1 MPKSLHVARIV
12 LSGRLKTIP
21 FVFRAIA
28 RFREDGE
35 RTLIRADSDLAIE
48 GFWRCANHY
57 ATYAFIVAQP
67 RPVHVA
73 RRFHA
78 PAQLMLAVRW
88 NVPALLLIREPV
100 AAVSSTTVFLEYD
113 DPLPLLKF
121 YNIFY
126 SALVPYRDRL
136 IISDFDRTTHDFGSV
151 IAEINERYGRDYALY
166 RGTPEEERR
175 VEELIRAGHNAN
187 PRATVARLPLPAQEK
202 ERLKDKVM
210 EKLLDPR
217 CASLLTRS
225 RDLYETFLRAQ
236 HGG

>member
-1 MPKSLHVARIV
+1 M
-12 LSGRLKTIP
+12 P
-21 FVFRAIA
+21 FVFQSIA
-28 RFREDGE
+28 RYREDGE
-35 RTLIRADSDLAIE
+35 RTLIRPNSDLAIE

-88 NVPALLLIREPV
+88 NVPGLLLIREPV

-113 DPLPLLKF
+113 DPFPLLKF

-136 IISDFDRTTHDFGSV
+136 VISDFDRTTHEFGAV
-151 IAEINERYGRDYALY
+151 IAEINERYDRDYALY
-166 RGTPEEERR
+166 RGTPEEEKR
-175 VEELIRAGHNAN
+175 VEELIRTGHNAN
-187 PRATVARLPLPAQEK
+187 PRATVARLPLPAEEK

-210 EKLLDPR
+210 ERLLEPR
-217 CASLLTRS
+217 CASLLGRS

-236 HGG
+236 RGGEYR